1 MYRNTKKKVH
11 GLLHPEIV
19 GDKHWDKIINIFII
33 AIIVLNVIAVIMET
47 VESIRVNYW
56 EFFYY
61 FDLVSVIIF
70 TIEYILRVWSSNHEE
85 KYKHPV
91 WGRLKYMVSV
101 GALIDLIAILPFFLH
116 VFFALG
122 IDLREVRML
131 RLLRVLRLFRLTAY
145 TKSAHMIGNVFKKRY
160 KELIV
165 AFVLAIFLIIIAS
178 CIMYFAEHEHPA
190 PGFTK
195 SHFTSIPRTIWW
207 SVVTLTTTG
216 YGDMYPVTDLGK
228 GLAMIIML
236 VGIAFF
242 ALPAGIITAGFI
254 DEFRSERIKSS
265 HRCPNCGEHIEFE
278 SDVPHQHSSQE

>member
-1 MYRNTKKKVH
+1 MYHRTKKKVH

-19 GDKHWDKIINIFII
+19 GDKYWDKIINVFII
-33 AIIVLNVIAVIMET
+33 CLIILNVIAVIMET
-47 VESIRVNYW
+47 VEPIHIQYKD
-56 EFFYY
+56 FFYY

-70 TIEYILRVWSSNHEE
+70 TIEYVLRVWSSNHEE
-85 KYKHPV
+85 RYKHPV

-116 VFFALG
+116 VFFGLG

-131 RLLRVLRLFRLTAY
+131 RLLRVLRLVRLTAY

-165 AFVLAIFLIIIAS
+165 AFVLAVFLIIIAS
-178 CIMYFAEHEHPA
+178 CILYFAEHEHPA
-190 PGFTK
+190 PGQQH
-195 SHFTSIPRTIWW
+195 SQFTSIPRTFWW

-216 YGDMYPVTDLGK
+216 YGDMYPITDLGK
-228 GLAMIIML
+228 GLAMMIML
-236 VGIAFF
+236 IGIAFF

-254 DEFRSERIKSS
+254 DEFRAERVKKT
-265 HRCPNCGEHIEFE
+265 HRCPGCGEQIEL
-278 SDVPHQHSSQE
+278 DDNGHTHHDTK